1 MGTSRPEKLYIYDQH
16 HFLHGSRWDEFV
28 PREGDIIVSTSMKAG
43 TTWMMTILANM
54 LYAEGNFPTSVDTLA
69 PWLDSRV
76 SPFKELLES
85 LEAQKD
91 RRFIKTH
98 LPLHALPY
106 FDECRYIVVG
116 RDTRDVFMSV
126 VNHHN
131 SYTEEV
137 YARITEFDQAIG
149 RSFPRAFGDIHE
161 MWRLWMTTAWFDNET
176 DGYPYWSHLTHC
188 QSWWD
193 FKHLPNIM
201 FVHFNDLLSNTADE
215 IRRVAEYL
223 SIRLDDDR
231 VNDIVE
237 RVSFDRMK
245 QDFDK
250 ILSNA
255 AKVWHGGVA
264 AFMHKGTNGRWRDVL
279 SDDELVL
286 YEQATARVLT
296 PDAAKWLEHGRKVS

>member
-1 MGTSRPEKLYIYDQH
+1 
-16 HFLHGSRWDEFV
+16 
-28 PREGDIIVSTSMKAG
+28 
-43 TTWMMTILANM
+43 
-54 LYAEGNFPTSVDTLA
+54 
-69 PWLDSRV
+69 
-76 SPFKELLES
+76 
-85 LEAQKD
+85 
-91 RRFIKTH
+91 
-98 LPLHALPY
+98 
-106 FDECRYIVVG
+106 
-116 RDTRDVFMSV
+116 
-126 VNHHN
+126 
-131 SYTEEV
+131 
-137 YARITEFDQAIG
+137 
-149 RSFPRAFGDIHE
+149 
-161 MWRLWMTTAWFDNET
+161 MTTAWFDNET

-255 AKVWHGGVA
+255 AKVWHGGVT